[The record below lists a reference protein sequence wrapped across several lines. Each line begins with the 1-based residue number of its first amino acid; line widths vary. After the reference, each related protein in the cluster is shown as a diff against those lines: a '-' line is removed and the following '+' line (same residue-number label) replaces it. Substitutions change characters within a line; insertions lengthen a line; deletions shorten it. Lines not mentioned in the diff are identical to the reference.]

1 MVGSNVLASLH
12 AASLLH
18 LLLLAIGY
26 GAIGFLELRR
36 RHVAVCPKNGHMDIF
51 ALDAVFVW
59 MWT

>member
-1 MVGSNVLASLH
+1 MVGTNVLASLH

-26 GAIGFLELRR
+26 GAIVFFRIATKACRR
-36 RHVAVCPKNGHMDIF
+36 LPQEWPHGHV
-51 ALDAVFVW
+51 ALDAVFFR